1 MATAEQKNINSRN
14 AFLNRYFNLILAVVV
29 IFVLFFGFL
38 LFIQPKF
45 NETKL
50 LIRSNIDNQK
60 KLYAQQKLK
69 LDSLRV
75 LNELYGK
82 IPTDDINKFNHV
94 LPSKY
99 QVESLFG
106 EFEDIINQGGWT
118 LNSISWLDLQ
128 EEDKNMAIDPSAEK
142 SLSEKSLEG
151 SSVGVIELNL
161 SLSNL
166 DYSGVKKL
174 IKTLE
179 NNLRLFDI
187 VSVNFS
193 GESSAQI
200 VIYTYYYEK

>member
-1 MATAEQKNINSRN
+1 MATAEQKNINIRN
-14 AFLNRYFNLILAVVV
+14 AFLNKYFNLILAVVI
-29 IFVLFFGFL
+29 IFVLFFGY
-38 LFIQPKF
+38 LFFVLPKF
-45 NETKL
+45 NETQL
-50 LIRSNIDNQK
+50 LIKSNINNQK

-82 IPTDDINKFNHV
+82 IPVEDVNKFNHV

-118 LNSISWLDLQ
+118 LNSISWLDVT
-128 EEDKNMAIDPSAEK
+128 EENDDLLINPNEENNI
-142 SLSEKSLEG
+142 SERYIKESN
-151 SSVGVIELNL
+151 VGVIELSL
-161 SLSNL
+161 KLSNL
-166 DYSGVKKL
+166 DYNGVKKL

-179 NNLRLFDI
+179 NNLRLFDV
-187 VSVNFS
+187 VSVSFS
-193 GESSAQI
+193 GNSSAQI

>member
-1 MATAEQKNINSRN
+1 
-14 AFLNRYFNLILAVVV
+14 LI
-29 IFVLFFGFL
+29 
-38 LFIQPKF
+38 K
-45 NETKL
+45 
-50 LIRSNIDNQK
+50 SNIDNQK

-82 IPTDDINKFNHV
+82 IPTEDINKFNHV

-174 IKTLE
+174 I
-179 NNLRLFDI
+179 
-187 VSVNFS
+187 
-193 GESSAQI
+193 
-200 VIYTYYYEK
+200 